1 MLVFN
6 RIKGNEMKK
15 INKYHLVTIILSYV
29 YIVLTRYN
37 MLSDF
42 YNGLYLTL
50 LFLFIFFML
59 LNHDHNI

>member
-1 MLVFN
+1 
-6 RIKGNEMKK
+6 MKK
-15 INKYHLVTIILSYV
+15 LNKYHLVTIILSYV

-50 LFLFIFFML
+50 LFLFIFIML